1 MITYH
6 TPLESEKS
14 RSLLLIERRFL
25 GKQVG
30 HRMYLSESW
39 FELKE
44 FGWKKIIGSN
54 LIDNCRLYQ

>member
-30 HRMYLSESW
+30 HRRYLSEAR
-39 FELKE
+39 FKLKE
-44 FGWKKIIGSN
+44 FGWEE
-54 LIDNCRLYQ
+54 DYRD